1 MKIREWAELFGALSS
16 EKRLKILCF
25 IREKKR
31 VCACEIVKFIGDS
44 QPSVSKHLSI
54 LKYLRL
60 VFDEREGN
68 SVYYSLSLPPEV
80 QELIDKI
87 AEENKEVLQLEN
99 ECD

>member
-1 MKIREWAELFGALSS
+1 MDIKEWAKLFSVLSS

-31 VCACEIVKFIGDS
+31 VCVCEIAKFIGDS

-60 VFDEREGN
+60 VSDEREGTF
-68 SVYYSLSLPPEV
+68 VYYSLSLPPDI
-80 QELIDKI
+80 QGLIDKI
-87 AEENKEVLQLEN
+87 TEENKEVLHVER
-99 ECD
+99 D